1 MEISMNERQSVIL
14 KTVIEEFVNLAEPV
28 GSKFLS
34 RKYDW
39 GISAATIRNDLA
51 ALVDEGYLKQ
61 PHTSAGRIPT
71 DKGYRF
77 FIQSLREDNFSAEKR
92 FLEAINSVF
101 ESASE
106 EHRLFREIARTLAEL
121 SGNMGI
127 AGLVDPSAPLGASD
141 YEISKS
147 GMSRLLRQPEFDEID
162 EFWRFAEDFEMFDRK
177 IFERAP
183 ELCEARQVRVFI
195 GRENPLAENE
205 ELSLV
210 ISGYERKDGRKG
222 VAGIL
227 GPKRMKYNRN
237 ISLVDYI
244 SKLLSAR

>member
-1 MEISMNERQSVIL
+1 M
-14 KTVIEEFVNLAEPV
+14 KTVIEEYVNLAEPI

-34 RKYDW
+34 QKYDW

-51 ALVDEGYLKQ
+51 ELAEEGYLEQ

-77 FIQSLREDNFSAEKR
+77 FIQSLREDNMSAEKK
-92 FLEAINSVF
+92 FLKIINSVF
-101 ESASE
+101 ESINE

-127 AGLVDPSAPLGASD
+127 AGLIDPIRDYGSNGAGE
-141 YEISKS
+141 YEIFKC

-162 EFWRFAEDFEMFDRK
+162 EFWRFADDFETLDRR
-177 IFERAP
+177 ICECAP
-183 ELCEARQVRVFI
+183 ELCETRRARVFI

-210 ISGYERKDGRKG
+210 ISGYEKKDGRKG

-227 GPKRMKYNRN
+227 GPKRMKYGRN

-244 SKLLSAR
+244 SNLLSTH

>member
-1 MEISMNERQSVIL
+1 M
-14 KTVIEEFVNLAEPV
+14 AEPV
-28 GSKFLS
+28 SSKFLS
-34 RKYDW
+34 QKYDW

-51 ALVDEGYLKQ
+51 ILVEEGYLEQ
-61 PHTSAGRIPT
+61 PHISAGRIPT

-77 FIQSLREDNFSAEKR
+77 FIESLKADNLSAEKR
-92 FLEAINSVF
+92 FLRIINSIF
-101 ESASE
+101 ESISE
-106 EHRLFREIARTLAEL
+106 EHRLFKEIARILAEL

-127 AGLVDPSAPLGASD
+127 AGLVNSVGEGDSNKIGD
-141 YEISKS
+141 CEIFKF

-162 EFWRFAEDFEMFDRK
+162 EFWRFADDFEMLDRK

-183 ELCEARQVRVFI
+183 ELCETRQVRVFI
-195 GRENPLAENE
+195 GRENPLAENQ

-210 ISGYERKDGRKG
+210 ISGYEKKDGRKG

-227 GPKRMKYNRN
+227 GPKRMKYSRN

-244 SKLLSAR
+244 SKLLSTN

>member
-1 MEISMNERQSVIL
+1 MNNRQETIL
-14 KTVIEEFVNLAEPV
+14 KTVIEEFINLAEPV

-34 RKYDW
+34 QKYNW

-51 ALVDEGYLKQ
+51 ELVKEGYLEQ

-77 FIQSLREDNFSAEKR
+77 FIQSLNEDNLLNERK
-92 FLEAINSVF
+92 FLKIINSVF
-101 ESASE
+101 ESVCE

-127 AGLVDPSAPLGASD
+127 AGLVEEN
-141 YEISKS
+141 EIFKF
-147 GMSRLLRQPEFDEID
+147 GISRLLRQPEFDEID
-162 EFWRFAEDFEMFDRK
+162 EFWRFADDFEMFDRK
-177 IFERAP
+177 ICECAP
-183 ELCEARQVRVFI
+183 EFCETRQVRVFI

-210 ISGYERKDGRKG
+210 ISGYEKKDGKKG

-227 GPKRMKYNRN
+227 GPKRMRYGRN
-237 ISLVDYI
+237 ILLVDHI
-244 SKLLSAR
+244 SKLLSAQ

>member
-1 MEISMNERQSVIL
+1 MNARQQAIL
-14 KTVIEEFVNLAEPV
+14 KTLIEEFINLAEPV

-51 ALVDEGYLKQ
+51 ELSDEGYLSQ
-61 PHTSAGRIPT
+61 PHTSAGRVPT

-77 FIQSLREDNFSAEKR
+77 FIQSLREDNLLNEGK
-92 FLEAINSVF
+92 FLKIINSVF
-101 ESASE
+101 DSINE

-127 AGLVDPSAPLGASD
+127 AGLIGED
-141 YEISKS
+141 EIFKS

-162 EFWRFAEDFEMFDRK
+162 EFWRFADDFEALDRK
-177 IFERAP
+177 ISERGR
-183 ELCEARQVRVFI
+183 EFCETRQVRVFI

-205 ELSLV
+205 DLSLV
-210 ISGYERKDGRKG
+210 ISGYEKPDGKKG

-227 GPKRMKYNRN
+227 GPKRMEYGRN

-244 SKLLSAR
+244 SKLLSAN

>member
-1 MEISMNERQSVIL
+1 MNNRQEAIL
-14 KTVIEEFVNLAEPV
+14 KTVIKEYVNLAEPV

-34 RKYDW
+34 QKYDW

-51 ALVDEGYLKQ
+51 ALVDDGYLEQ

-77 FIQSLREDNFSAEKR
+77 FIQSLKEDISGEKR
-92 FLEAINSVF
+92 FLKIINSVF
-101 ESASE
+101 QSASE

-127 AGLVDPSAPLGASD
+127 AGLVDPVRNYDSNGAGD
-141 YEISKS
+141 YEIFKS

-162 EFWRFAEDFEMFDRK
+162 EFWRFADDFETLDRK
-177 IFERAP
+177 ICERAP
-183 ELCEARQVRVFI
+183 ELCETRRVRVFI

-210 ISGYERKDGRKG
+210 ISGYEKKDGRKG
-222 VAGIL
+222 LTGIL
-227 GPKRMKYNRN
+227 GPKRMKYGRN

-244 SKLLSAR
+244 SKLLSAS